1 VLWSWWMAFINQ
13 PRGGMRGDAARQKA
27 FTAIRTT
34 TRNFAASCSNHLR
47 RTVMAALAPRSSITS
62 EQRLYRDE
70 AQPARLAT
78 IVIDNN
84 DLAEPI
90 IIR

>member
-27 FTAIRTT
+27 FTAIPTT
-34 TRNFAASCSNHLR
+34 TSGFAASCSNHLA
-47 RTVMAALAPRSSITS
+47 RTIMAAIAPRSSTTS

-84 DLAEPI
+84 DPAEPI